1 MTGLL
6 VAWLIAAP
14 VPCEQGC
21 ANAQRLCQEKCSDE
35 RCPQRCLARAQE
47 CQDVCT
53 VKRRAEEA
61 KIKKAM
67 EKDSARRPQSLPGAP
82 RPSGKKKGH

>member
-6 VAWLIAAP
+6 VAWLLAAP

-21 ANAQRLCQEKCSDE
+21 ANEQRVCREKCSDE

-53 VKRRAEEA
+53 AKRRLEEA
-61 KIKKAM
+61 KLKKA
-67 EKDSARRPQSLPGAP
+67 EKDAARPPRSLPGAA
-82 RPSGKKKGH
+82 RAGGKKKGH